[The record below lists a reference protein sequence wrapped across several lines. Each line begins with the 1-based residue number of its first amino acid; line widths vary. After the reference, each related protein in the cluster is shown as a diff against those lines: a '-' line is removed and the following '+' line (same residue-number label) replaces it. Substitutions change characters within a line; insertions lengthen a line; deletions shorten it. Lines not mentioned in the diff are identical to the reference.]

1 MANTT
6 ALLKKPHNLLHLN
19 KHTHDNRAQRA
30 RFFVSDAMTEHDSK
44 SGRNE
49 LPETARPAWEAY
61 VAMSQSK
68 EIYFSFMV
76 ELDQKYKQGGEPTIA
91 ENLKLEQLLAE
102 HDKKVTAFNKA
113 MQSMQDMDVDTRN
126 ALIRAMGGS
135 PPGADR

>member
-1 MANTT
+1 MITGRNA
-6 ALLKKPHNLLHLN
+6 PG
-19 KHTHDNRAQRA
+19 
-30 RFFVSDAMTEHDSK
+30 FFVSDAMAEHDSK
-44 SGRNE
+44 SDRNE

-68 EIYFSFMV
+68 EAYFSFMV

-102 HDKKVTAFNKA
+102 HDKKVTAFNEA
-113 MQSMQDMDVDTRN
+113 MQSMQDMDADIRN

-135 PPGADR
+135 PPGAGP